1 MRALTALIENTK
13 RIHVHSVRSFAS
25 NANAKLTKE
34 ERDTVLKNLLT
45 VNDRSIAS
53 IINPTTTWEMLDE
66 RDAIKKTF
74 AFKDFNQAWGFMS
87 RAALVAEKVRMF
99 IEEKKGND
107 GP

>member
-1 MRALTALIENTK
+1 MRNLTALIENTK
-13 RIHVHSVRSFAS
+13 RIYTHHVRSFAS
-25 NANAKLTKE
+25 NTNAKLTKE

-53 IINPTTTWEMLDE
+53 IINPTATWEMLDE

-99 IEEKKGND
+99 IEE
-107 GP
+107 